1 MQSSLDY
8 KWQKWRKFVS
18 TKVSD
23 ITLTLLY
30 MSQPAL
36 LYVTAETL
44 VNRLMWQI
52 STATLLLNPVILHQR
67 GMKFFFFCYS
77 ENGEMKCQKEWR
89 RDWEGWPGCLKSDV
103 SECTNTHKNRHAHQT
118 WKYFQHSVHKL
129 HFFQNIAKKKK
140 MLSSLILRCWAFF
153 FDTGTR
159 FKTHCLFVYMSP
171 ASQHCFEPYF
181 TLTGIIDTYANR
193 ANSPR
198 QHHIL
203 WHQRQKV
210 DLVGWLVHVQ
220 RNALAHGHA
229 LKCSHVQQS
238 LSAWHSTCK

>member
-1 MQSSLDY
+1 MQSRPDY

-67 GMKFFFFCYS
+67 GMKNLFPAIVKMVRWKARKNEREIGKDGHAVWIVTWASSQIHIKQTCTS
-77 ENGEMKCQKEWR
+77 HMEIWSTKC
-89 RDWEGWPGCLKSDV
+89 S
-103 SECTNTHKNRHAHQT
+103 QT
-118 WKYFQHSVHKL
+118 TL
-129 HFFQNIAKKKK
+129 FQNMTRKKKCCHF
-140 MLSSLILRCWAFF
+140 SSFAAEPF

-159 FKTHCLFVYMSP
+159 FKTHCLFVSMSP
-171 ASQHCFEPYF
+171 ASRHCFEPYF
-181 TLTGIIDTYANR
+181 TLTGIIDTYANG

-198 QHHIL
+198 QHHFL

-210 DLVGWLVHVQ
+210 DLVGWLVRVQ
-220 RNALAHGHA
+220 RNALAHVRA
-229 LKCSHVQQS
+229 LKCSRVQQS
-238 LSAWHSTCK
+238 LSASHSTCK